1 MAYLMVRTRVKDFAK
16 WKTIFEQHATTRQ
29 HNGSKGGYFF
39 RNADNP
45 YETVFL
51 LEWDNL
57 QNARKFATDPS
68 VQVVL
73 MQAGLT
79 DNPDVYFLEV
89 VSKAAH

>member
-1 MAYLMVRTRVKDFAK
+1 MVRTRVKDFAK

-57 QNARKFATDPS
+57 RTPASSRQTR
-68 VQVVL
+68 L
-73 MQAGLT
+73 
-79 DNPDVYFLEV
+79 
-89 VSKAAH
+89 SKPF